1 MPHLV
6 DFWNMPRTVV
16 FAVMAPDAFVLI
28 DDDGAVRIAV
38 DGVRGAARGAGGI
51 AAMEAI
57 FLEEIPVEFP
67 LVVHALFH
75 LDERVDARAEIFMR
89 LVLPFERGVHIR
101 RQVVPLFTRDHAA
114 ATRGTTRHVMQH
126 CDFLCHDVRSS
137 PSLYG
142 IESSI
147 LILGSPFYEG
157 PFPRR
162 GGRDVRSPS
171 PADRYSRRRCPQR
184 GRGTS

>member
-1 MPHLV
+1 MHLSSLMTTV
-6 DFWNMPRTVV
+6 PFGLRSMAFAGQPAAQAGLPQWKQFFLKKSQWN
-16 FAVMAPDAFVLI
+16 F
-28 DDDGAVRIAV
+28 
-38 DGVRGAARGAGGI
+38 
-51 AAMEAI
+51 
-57 FLEEIPVEFP
+57 
-67 LVVHALFH
+67 HALFH

-89 LVLPFERGVHIR
+89 LVLPLERGVHIR

-147 LILGSPFYEG
+147 LILGSLFYEG